1 MSEHRLTVNEL
12 AQWAEVD
19 VSFVERAAD
28 SGALGHEATSGFTT
42 EDATKCRF
50 LAAWDS
56 AGLPVETVGRLVA
69 SGEIQ
74 FSFLGA
80 PFLAVEPRLALTY
93 AQLSLETDVGMGM
106 IRSLH
111 EAIGFQPPDP
121 EDSAREDDQRLIEWA
136 RIMSSAGFGDAAILR
151 LARVYSAEL
160 RRITIAEAEG
170 YESEIED
177 PRREQGASE
186 QDLFEIGGQIGKR
199 LPELFERAILDI
211 YRRHRRLV
219 WLDHSIR
226 HVEIILESKGLFE
239 RLDRPP
245 CVSFVDLTGFT
256 RLTEEQGDRRA
267 ADVARRLEALIE
279 RISHKYSGRPV
290 RWLGDGGMFVFQEP
304 LAAVDASVEIV
315 EEVSESGLPPTHIG
329 IHCGPVI
336 FQDGDIYGRTVN
348 LASRLASQATAG
360 EILVSAGLVERIGQD
375 RPFELVGP
383 LELKGVAE
391 PLVTF
396 RLTGHPAARFV
407 DSTTE

>member
-1 MSEHRLTVNEL
+1 MTKHRLTVNEL

-19 VSFVERAAD
+19 ASFVERAAK
-28 SGALGHEATSGFTT
+28 SGALGAETGNGFSP

-56 AGLPVETVGRLVA
+56 AGLPVETVGGLVA

-93 AQLSLETDVGMGM
+93 AELSRKTGVDLGMVQL
-106 IRSLH
+106 LH
-111 EAIGFQPPDP
+111 EAMGFQPPDP
-121 EDSAREDDQRLIEWA
+121 EDRAREDDQRLLEWA
-136 RIMSSAGFGDAAILR
+136 RIMSSAGFSEAAILR

-177 PRREQGASE
+177 PHREQGASE
-186 QDLFEIGGQIGKR
+186 LELFELGGQIGKR
-199 LPELFERAILDI
+199 LPELFERSIVDI
-211 YRRHRRLV
+211 YRRHRRLI

-226 HVEIILESKGLFE
+226 HIEIILESKGLFE
-239 RLDRPP
+239 RMDRPP
-245 CVSFVDLTGFT
+245 CVCFVDLTGFT
-256 RLTEEQGDRRA
+256 RLTEEQGDQVA
-267 ADVARRLEALIE
+267 AQVARRLEELVE
-279 RISHKYSGRPV
+279 RMSHRFSGRPV
-290 RWLGDGGMFVFQEP
+290 RWLGDGGMFVFQDP
-304 LAAVDASVEIV
+304 LAAVDASVAMV
-315 EEVSESGLPPTHIG
+315 EAVSESGLPPTHIG

-348 LASRLASQATAG
+348 LASRLASVATAG
-360 EILVSAGLVERIGQD
+360 EILVSAPMVERIGQA
-375 RPFELVGP
+375 RRFELVGP

-391 PLVTF
+391 PLVTY
-396 RLTGHPAARFV
+396 RLAPNTRTQG
-407 DSTTE
+407 S